1 MEHDIITLA
10 AGAGGK
16 ISQSLLSEVIL
27 PAFGEAVLPQFHDGA
42 VLEMGERLAFT
53 TDSYVVSPR
62 FFPGGNIGKLAVCGT
77 VNDLAMT
84 GAVPK
89 YLSVGAII
97 EEGLPI
103 DELRMILETM
113 RETALEAGVRIATG
127 DTKVVGKGGVDGIFI
142 NTAGIGVVE
151 GKEMDPRAVTAGL
164 DVIVSGTL
172 GDHSATILAK
182 RHGIEVEDDLQSDCA
197 PLANLA
203 ADMRRAA
210 PSIPVMRDATRGGA
224 AAVLNEIAE
233 AADVGILL
241 EEELL
246 PVRESVEGIAELLGI
261 EPLALANEG
270 KLIAFCD
277 PSETAALLSAMHAS
291 PYGKD
296 ACRIGR
302 TTTESP
308 GLVAMKT
315 GFGGVRIV
323 EMPLGDIVPR
333 IC

>member
-1 MEHDIITLA
+1 MAHDIVTLA

-16 ISQSLLSEVIL
+16 ISRELLRDVIL
-27 PAFGEAVLPQFHDGA
+27 PTLGEAILPQFHDGA
-42 VLEMGERLAFT
+42 VLDMGGQIAFT

-89 YLSVGAII
+89 YISVGAII

-103 DELRMILETM
+103 VELKAILETM
-113 RETALEAGVRIATG
+113 RETALEAGIRIATG
-127 DTKVVGKGGVDGIFI
+127 DTKVVGRGMVDGIFI
-142 NTAGIGVVE
+142 NTAGIGTIM
-151 GKEMDPRAVTAGL
+151 GKAMDPRAVCAGM
-164 DVIVSGTL
+164 DVIVSGTM
-172 GDHSATILAK
+172 GDHSATILAQ
-182 RHGIEVEDDLQSDCA
+182 RHGIVVEGDLWSDCA
-197 PLANLA
+197 PLSGLA
-203 ADMRRAA
+203 IEMRKVA
-210 PSIPVMRDATRGGA
+210 PSIPVMRDATRGGV

-233 AADVGILL
+233 TAHVGILL
-241 EEELL
+241 DEERL
-246 PVRESVEGIAELLGI
+246 PVRENVGGIADLLGI

-270 KLIAFCD
+270 KIVAFCV
-277 PSETAALLSAMHAS
+277 PEETDALLAAMHAH

-302 TTTESP
+302 TTAEFA
-308 GLVAMKT
+308 GLVAMQT
-315 GFGGVRIV
+315 AFGSIRIV
-323 EMPLGDIVPR
+323 EMPLGEIVPR

>member
-1 MEHDIITLA
+1 MTLA

-16 ISQSLLSEVIL
+16 ISQELLSEVIL
-27 PAFGEAVLPQFHDGA
+27 PALGSAALPQFHDGA
-42 VLEMGERLAFT
+42 VLDMEGQIAFT

-89 YLSVGAII
+89 YISVGAIL
-97 EEGLPI
+97 EEGFPI
-103 DELRMILETM
+103 AELGAILETM
-113 RETALEAGVRIATG
+113 RETAIEAGVRIATG
-127 DTKVVGKGGVDGIFI
+127 DTKVVGKGGVDGIYI
-142 NTAGIGVVE
+142 NTAGIGVIE
-151 GKEMDPRAVTAGL
+151 GRAMDPRAVKAGM

-172 GDHSATILAK
+172 GDHSATVLAQ
-182 RHGIEVEDDLQSDCA
+182 RHGIEIESELTSDCA
-197 PLANLA
+197 PLAGLA
-203 ADMRRAA
+203 STMRKAA
-210 PSIPVMRDATRGGA
+210 PSIPVMRDATRGGV

-233 AADVGILL
+233 TAHVGILL
-241 EEELL
+241 EEERL
-246 PVRESVEGIAELLGI
+246 PVKDSVEGVAELLGI

-270 KLIAFCD
+270 KIVAFCD
-277 PSETAALLSAMHAS
+277 PRETDALLAAMRAHS
-291 PYGKD
+291 YGKD

-302 TTTESP
+302 TTAESA
-308 GLVAMKT
+308 GLVAMET
-315 GFGGVRIV
+315 AFGGIRIV